1 MAWSSWVLN
10 WGLLKFQ
17 DGYEAAGQTD
27 MMCDMARWPLEY
39 FLKAWRP
46 SSQEFYVQV
55 SYDMRHMIKFRINNT
70 KKKVLP
76 L

>member
-10 WGLLKFQ
+10 WGFLKFQ
-17 DGYEAAGQTD
+17 AGYEAGGQTD

-46 SSQEFYVQV
+46 ATQELYVQV
-55 SYDMRHMIKFRINNT
+55 RDHREFVDLSLLTAHC
-70 KKKVLP
+70 
-76 L
+76 

>member
-10 WGLLKFQ
+10 WGFLKFQ
-17 DGYEAAGQTD
+17 DGYAGAGQTD
-27 MMCDMARWPLEY
+27 AMCDMARWPLEY

-55 SYDMRHMIKFRINNT
+55 GIISLKRVPVHLRDTVIY
-70 KKKVLP
+70 
-76 L
+76 